1 MEYFVTANGITV
13 HLLDTQESDS
23 TDRKENTI
31 VLLHGYMETMN
42 IWNEFIELLKDRY
55 RVITMDMPGHGLTDS
70 APAGEDGKSV
80 NTMEFC
86 ADVVKCIMDKCNVG
100 KAVIGGH
107 SMGGYIGEYLLYKY
121 PEKVDKLILFNS
133 NPYADSPEKSE
144 DRKRE
149 IDIIRSGKLES
160 LANLCIPKMFKAE
173 NLREHD
179 DKVMETIELCEMH
192 NPEGIISCILGMQL
206 RPDMQDIFENPKS
219 PVLVFCGDNDR
230 FMDFEAVKNM
240 IKKFPKVRFS
250 VLKDTGH
257 SSFIEAEQTV
267 YEQLC
272 EFVG

>member
-13 HLLDTQESDS
+13 HLLDTEENNS
-23 TDRKENTI
+23 TERKEKTL

-42 IWNEFIELLKDRY
+42 IWNELIDALKDKY
-55 RVITMDMPGHGLTDS
+55 RIITMDMPGHGLTDS
-70 APAGEDGKSV
+70 APATDGQSV

-86 ADVVKCIMDKCNVG
+86 ADVVKCIMDKCKVD

-107 SMGGYIGEYLLYKY
+107 SMGGYVGEVLLDKY
-121 PEKVDKLILFNS
+121 SERVEKLILFNS

-160 LANLCIPKMFKAE
+160 LANICIPKMFNPE
-173 NLREHD
+173 NLRQHD

-192 NPEGIISCILGMQL
+192 NPEGIIASILGMQQ
-206 RPDMQDIFENPKS
+206 RPDMQKVFEAPKA
-219 PVLVFCGDNDR
+219 PILVFCGDNDR
-230 FMDFEAVKNM
+230 FMDIEEVKKM
-240 IKKFPKVRFS
+240 VEKFPEVRFS
-250 VLKDTGH
+250 ILEDTGH
-257 SSFIEAEQTV
+257 SSFIEAFQKV